1 LSKAAPIAKALEI
14 PLPEPELMDEVE
26 HLIENLL
33 AMDEIL
39 REHEHCSI
47 RLVMNPDR
55 MVINEA
61 RRTFTHLCLFG
72 YLTDA
77 VIVNR
82 VFPDEVVDSY
92 FAGWREQQTAQLQT
106 VEEGF
111 APVPVL
117 TARFFDREVLGVEMH
132 GRLAEDL
139 YGQIDPSGLLH
150 PGMPRE
156 LTTEDGRTVI
166 RILAPFTEKGD
177 VKLQQAGE
185 ELMVQVGEA
194 RRTIMLPSGLAR
206 RSPSKASFEDETLEI
221 TFEDP
226 DAAQA

>member
-1 LSKAAPIAKALEI
+1 
-14 PLPEPELMDEVE
+14 
-26 HLIENLL
+26 
-33 AMDEIL
+33 
-39 REHEHCSI
+39 
-47 RLVMNPDR
+47 MNPDR

-82 VFPDEVVDSY
+82 LFPDEVEDSY
-92 FAGWREQQTAQLQT
+92 FAGWREQQRTQLEA

-111 APVPVL
+111 SPVPVL
-117 TARFFDREVLGVEMH
+117 TARFFDREVLGEEMH
-132 GRLAEDL
+132 ARLAADL
-139 YGQIDPSGLLH
+139 YGEIDPSTLLH
-150 PGMPRE
+150 TGMARE
-156 LTTEDGRTVI
+156 VTTENGRTVI
-166 RILAPFTEKGD
+166 RIQAPFTEKGE

-185 ELMVQVGEA
+185 ELIVQIGEA

-221 TFEDP
+221 TFEDSH
-226 DAAQA
+226 AAEV